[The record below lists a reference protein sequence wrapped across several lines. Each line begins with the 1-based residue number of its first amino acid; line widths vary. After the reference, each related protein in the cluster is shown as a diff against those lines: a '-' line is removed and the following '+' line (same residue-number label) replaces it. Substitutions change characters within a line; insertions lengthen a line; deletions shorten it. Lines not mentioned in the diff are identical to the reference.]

1 MCILTLM
8 ADKWTITMCSVEEN
22 LKQLDEIKKQL
33 DAEYAKIRADV
44 LNGEFDN
51 LMSFY
56 DTTGKGFGTRIERM
70 ICNYFPDLEKV
81 TAKNNPTDTESKYF
95 DAFSKDGKRI
105 EIKASRILSD
115 ESNELKFF
123 TRAVAED
130 EEKPPKNISFQQVKP
145 KYCDWFIFIAEYKN
159 SSRVFFCPSHLIQE
173 FTGDE
178 YRQEGKLYMGNQ
190 HPGATNKSNKK
201 EEGAITFG
209 EVLKFRD
216 IIEVPPVKSFEEGI
230 KIVEERLAKI

>member
-1 MCILTLM
+1 M

-22 LKQLDEIKKQL
+22 LQRLDEIKKRL

-56 DTTGKGFGTRIERM
+56 DTTGKGFGTHIERM

-81 TAKNNPTDTESKYF
+81 TAKNNPTDTNSKYF

-123 TRAVAED
+123 TRALAED
-130 EEKPPKNISFQQVKP
+130 EEKTSKNISFQQVKP

-159 SSRVFFCPSHLIQE
+159 SSRVFFCPSYLVQE

>member
-1 MCILTLM
+1 MCILILM
-8 ADKWTITMCSVEEN
+8 TNKWMITMCSKEEN
-22 LKQLDEIKKQL
+22 LAKLDEIKKQL
-33 DAEYAKIRADV
+33 DVEYEKIREDV
-44 LNGEFDN
+44 LNGKFDN

-56 DTTGKGFGTRIERM
+56 DTTGKGFGTRIERL
-70 ICNYFPDLEKV
+70 ICKYFPDLEKV
-81 TAKNNPTDTESKYF
+81 TTKNNPTDIDSKYF

-115 ESNELKFF
+115 ETNELKFF
-123 TRAVAED
+123 TRALAED
-130 EEKPPKNISFQQVKP
+130 EDNTTKNISFQQVKP
-145 KYCDWFIFIAEYKN
+145 KYCDWFIFIVEYKN

-201 EEGAITFG
+201 EEGAITYR

-216 IIEVPPVKSFEEGI
+216 IIEVPHVKSFEEGI
-230 KIVEERLAKI
+230 KIVEEKLIKM

>member
-1 MCILTLM
+1 MQT
-8 ADKWTITMCSVEEN
+8 KWMITMCSKEEN
-22 LKQLDEIKKQL
+22 LAKLDEVKKGFE
-33 DAEYAKIRADV
+33 AEYAKIYEDV
-44 LNGEFDN
+44 MNDKFDN

-56 DTTGKGFGTRIERM
+56 DNTGKGFGTRIERL
-70 ICNYFPDLEKV
+70 ICDYFPDLEKV
-81 TAKNNPTDTESKYF
+81 TAKNNPTDTKSKYF

-115 ESNELKFF
+115 ESNEMKFF

-130 EEKPPKNISFQQVKP
+130 EDKTTKNISFQQVKP

-190 HPGATNKSNKK
+190 HPGATNKSSKK
-201 EEGAITFG
+201 EEGAIAYG

-216 IIEVPPVKSFEEGI
+216 IIEVPPVKTFEEGT
-230 KIVEERLAKI
+230 KIVEERLSKM

>member
-56 DTTGKGFGTRIERM
+56 DTTGKGFGTRIERL

-81 TAKNNPTDTESKYF
+81 TKKTNPTDTDSKYF
-95 DAFSKDGKRI
+95 DAFTKDGKRI
-105 EIKASRILSD
+105 EIKASRVLSD

-130 EEKPPKNISFQQVKP
+130 EENPSKNISFQQVKP

-159 SSRVFFCPSHLIQE
+159 SSRVFFCPSYLVQE

-190 HPGATNKSNKK
+190 HPGATNKANKK
-201 EEGAITFG
+201 EEGAITYG

-216 IIEVPPVKSFEEGI
+216 IIEVPPVKSFEEGT